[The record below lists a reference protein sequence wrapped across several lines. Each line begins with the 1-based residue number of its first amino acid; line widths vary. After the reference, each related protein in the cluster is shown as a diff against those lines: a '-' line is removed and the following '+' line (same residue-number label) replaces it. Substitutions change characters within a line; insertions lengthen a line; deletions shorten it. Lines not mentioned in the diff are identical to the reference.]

1 MSDTPTAFDVQAKY
15 PNDQTQRR
23 CEERLEQLR
32 TAKTH
37 EQASLHYHQGKG
49 YAQALSD
56 AGLITRQEDGIISS
70 QLLETFLLA
79 NRRLTDAEAQAQP

>member
-15 PNDQTQRR
+15 PNDQTQHR
-23 CEERLEQLR
+23 CEERLQQLR
-32 TAKTH
+32 TAQTM
-37 EQASLHYHQGKG
+37 EQVSLHYHQGKG

-79 NRRLTDAEAQAQP
+79 TRRLAVAKEQAKP